1 MKTTARGFT
10 LLEILVVVFI
20 IGLAVAVISVAVGG
34 NSAANLARKEAE
46 TFMLQGT
53 YVAEQSILKGETH
66 GLFVDFRPGQD
77 IDSSTQWCY
86 QWRRVRDRQWQDVP
100 ELSAHCLPEQ
110 LLIEFIIDDRLW
122 EFDPEVEYQEPVIGF
137 FPSGDA
143 SGEVEINI
151 LANQMQMDD
160 GFEPERFKLE
170 VIGELRWLSEEERVQ
185 QEQKG
190 R

>member
-1 MKTTARGFT
+1 VKTTARGFT

-34 NSAANLARKEAE
+34 NSAANLAHKEAE
-46 TFMLQGT
+46 TFMLQGA
-53 YVAEQSILKGETH
+53 YAAEQSILKGETH
-66 GLFVDFRPGQD
+66 GLFVDLRPAQN
-77 IDSSTQWCY
+77 IDSPDQWCY
-86 QWRRVRDRQWQDVP
+86 QWRRVRDRQWQDLP

-110 LLIEFIIDDRLW
+110 LAIEFIVDGQLW
-122 EFDPEVEYQEPVIGF
+122 EFDPELEYQEPVIGF

-151 LANQMQMDD
+151 LANKLQMDEE
-160 GFEPERFKLE
+160 FETERFKVE
-170 VIGELRWLSEEERVQ
+170 VVGELRWLSEEERLE

>member
-1 MKTTARGFT
+1 VKTTARGFT

-170 VIGELRWLSEEERVQ
+170 VIGELHWLSEEERAQ